1 MVLNNERITAEEIE
15 EFMEREVIKKEE
27 RADFHQ
33 EVLEWMTMEQILY
46 NFHDVPFE
54 EAEREEA
61 YVYKKNIAFDYLM
74 ER

>member
-1 MVLNNERITAEEIE
+1 MKLNNEKITLEEIE
-15 EFMEREVIKKEE
+15 EIMEIEAIMKVE

-33 EVLEWMTMEQILY
+33 EILEGMEMEQILY
-46 NFHDVPFE
+46 NLHDVPFD

-61 YVYKKNIAFDYLM
+61 YAYKKNIAFDYLM